1 MAVPICTRSK
11 MRKYKMNNTGAR
23 ILLIGIIVALLAGCS
38 APSGSPTPLASDT
51 PVASATLPEPG
62 VRTTPVPD
70 PEAAARQFLDG
81 WQQDDYQEMYAL
93 LSELTQADITPEEFE
108 QRYRRVSSEAAVQD
122 ISYEILSSLTNPRNA
137 QVAYRVILDSVL
149 VGEISRDMVMN
160 LALET
165 DGWRI
170 QWEPGLIL
178 PELAGGNYLWM
189 DRYIPSRANIYD
201 REGEALV
208 AQADAVSIGL
218 DSSTIDPDNQ
228 EDLLSLIY
236 RVFGNNPNYHPNV
249 LEPQLEN
256 YRNFGWYLPIGEVSV
271 DAFAPYEGALTA
283 YDGVILQPY
292 RARFYF
298 DHGAAPHVAGYVSAI
313 QQDELEVFLRQGY
326 AQNERVGRAGMER
339 WGEPYLSG
347 TRGGALYV
355 LGPDDKVVT
364 RLAEKDSQVAQ
375 SIYTTLEQDLQ
386 IGAQR
391 ALAGLNGAIVV
402 MERDTGRVLALA
414 SSPGFDPNAFEFT
427 NPNSSALL
435 QEIYSNPNAPF
446 LNRATQGQYPLG
458 SVFKIITMAAA
469 LESGEY
475 TANTTYECGYF
486 FEELDGVRLQDWTYE
501 HFLRGDET
509 PPSGLLTLPEGL
521 MRSCNPYFYH
531 IGLDL
536 YASGMGGDVSQMARD
551 FGLGQKTGIYGLP
564 DDEESTGNIPDPGEA
579 YEAVINAIG
588 QGETLVTPI
597 QVANFIAAIGN
608 GGTFYRPQLVER
620 IEPPGEEPTFV
631 FEPEVTG
638 ELPLS
643 PENLLIIQEAMQ
655 SVVTNPRGTARS
667 VLGPWSTSNRIPIA
681 GKTGTAEDP
690 PRDPHAWFAGY
701 TYAGRENRP
710 DIVVVVVAENAGE
723 GSEVAAPIFKAMLEI
738 YFNGQRS
745 TRFPWE
751 SSLGVLATPEPPEED
766 GEQPTEEETQQP

>member
-1 MAVPICTRSK
+1 
-11 MRKYKMNNTGAR
+11 MNNKGAR
-23 ILLIGIIVALLAGCS
+23 IVLIALIVVLLAGCF
-38 APSGSPTPLASDT
+38 GRGGTPTPQVTET
-51 PVASATLPEPG
+51 PAATATLPEPG

-70 PEAAARQFLDG
+70 PEAAARQFLDA
-81 WQQDDYQEMYAL
+81 WQQDDYQAMYGL
-93 LSELTQADITPEEFE
+93 LSELTRDAITAEEFE
-108 QRYRRVSSEAAVQD
+108 ERYRRVASEAALQEV
-122 ISYEILSSLTNPRNA
+122 SYEILSSLTNPQNA
-137 QVAYRVILDSVL
+137 QVAYQATLDSVL
-149 VGEISRDMVMN
+149 VGPITRDMVMN
-160 LALET
+160 LALESG
-165 DGWRI
+165 GWRI
-170 QWEPGLIL
+170 QWEDGLIL

-218 DSSTIDPDNQ
+218 DSSTVDPERQ
-228 EDLLSLIY
+228 GDLLSLIY

-271 DAFAPYEGALTA
+271 DAFAPFEGALSA
-283 YDGVILQPY
+283 YDGVFLQPY
-292 RARFYF
+292 RSRFYF
-298 DHGAAPHVAGYVSAI
+298 DHGAAPHVGGYVSAI
-313 QQDELEVFLRQGY
+313 QEDELEVFLRQGY

-355 LGPDDKVVT
+355 LGPDDEVVT
-364 RLAEKDSQVAQ
+364 RLAEKDSEVAQ
-375 SIYTTLEQDLQ
+375 SIYTTLEKDLQ

-391 ALAGLNGAIVV
+391 ALAGFNGAVVV

-427 NPNSSALL
+427 NPNSNALL
-435 QEIYSNPNAPF
+435 QEIYSDPNAPF

-458 SVFKIITMAAA
+458 SVFKIITMAAG

-475 TANTTYECGYF
+475 DADTTYECGYF

-509 PPSGLLTLPEGL
+509 PPSGLLTLQEGL

-551 FGLGQKTGIYGLP
+551 FGLGQRTNVYGLP
-564 DDEESTGNIPDPGEA
+564 EDEESEGNIPDPAEA

-608 GGTFYRPQLVER
+608 GGTFYRPQLIER

-631 FEPEVTG
+631 FEPEATG

-643 PENLLIIQEAMQ
+643 PENLQVIREAMQ
-655 SVVTNPRGTARS
+655 SVVDNPRGTARS
-667 VLGPWSTSNRIPIA
+667 VLGPWSSSNRIPIA

-701 TYAGRENRP
+701 TYAERENRP

-723 GSEVAAPIFKAMLEI
+723 GSEIAAPIFKAMLEI

-751 SSLGVLATPEPPEED
+751 SSLGVLATPEPDEE
-766 GEQPTEEETQQP
+766 GEEATEEAPAEEETQQP